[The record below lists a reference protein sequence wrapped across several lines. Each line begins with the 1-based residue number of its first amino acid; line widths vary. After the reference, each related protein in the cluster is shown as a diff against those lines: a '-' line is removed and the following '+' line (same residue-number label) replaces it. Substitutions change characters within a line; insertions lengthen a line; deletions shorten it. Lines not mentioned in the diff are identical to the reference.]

1 MRPGLP
7 AWRKLASQ
15 NEKYAYR
22 YQNMTSHHG
31 LTKRVAAPIAT
42 FEFEIR
48 CGLSKLTKRSDK
60 LFKCFHTSR
69 SFEQYFVYHSICPN
83 CLQFLRSKAEFF
95 VPSTLVA
102 AMFRKNG
109 ILDRSKCRMTLFIRR
124 NLPQGITVMI
134 INTGQM
140 CIVNYPGRPR
150 MRDLKCPGWE
160 KTDWEKYVAGLVYQ
174 KKIQTENIRRIKR

>member
-42 FEFEIR
+42 SEFEIR
-48 CGLSKLTKRSDK
+48 YGLFKLTKRSDK
-60 LFKCFHTSR
+60 MFKCFHTSR

-83 CLQFLRSKAEFF
+83 CLHFLRSKAEFF

-102 AMFRKNG
+102 AMFRKSG
-109 ILDRSKCRMTLFIRR
+109 ILDRSKSRMTLFIRR

-150 MRDLKCPGWE
+150 MCDFKCP
-160 KTDWEKYVAGLVYQ
+160 DWEKIDWE
-174 KKIQTENIRRIKR
+174 KNMS